1 MGRAPC
7 DQNGLRKGAWTPEE
21 DRKLIAY
28 VTKYGHWNWRLLPKF
43 AGLARCG
50 KSCRLRWL
58 NYLRPD
64 VKRGNFSHEEEE
76 TIIKLHQKLGNR
88 WSAIAA
94 KLPGRTDN
102 DIKNHWHTALK
113 KRCEQKSDAKRGSGK
128 ANVSKSMERI
138 SDKCSSDS
146 NTYPVSPQPQPSS
159 SGYPSDAAAATNRE
173 NSVVECGDDDGL
185 WFLDAFT
192 EPVCADFWTE
202 PYLIDNSYV
211 PPECE
216 QPQYFSPMLDAEL
229 WSQNDFYVHEWDEA
243 FFY

>member
-1 MGRAPC
+1 MVRTPCC
-7 DQNGLRKGAWTPEE
+7 DQNGLKKGAWTPEE

-64 VKRGNFSHEEEE
+64 VKRGDFSHEEEE
-76 TIIKLHQKLGNR
+76 TIVRLHEKLGNR

-94 KLPGRTDN
+94 QLSGRTDN
-102 DIKNHWHTALK
+102 EIKNHWHTALK
-113 KRCEQKSDAKRGSGK
+113 KRFKQKSDTKRGTGK
-128 ANVSKSMERI
+128 AKLSQSMERVTENCG
-138 SDKCSSDS
+138 DPDSS
-146 NTYPVSPQPQPSS
+146 PLSPQPSC
-159 SGYPSDAAAATNRE
+159 SGFSWITTDPAATTNNE
-173 NSVVECGDDDGL
+173 NSVLEHDDGL
-185 WFLDAFT
+185 AFLDAYT
-192 EPVCADFWTE
+192 EPVGANFWTE

-216 QPQYFSPMLDAEL
+216 PEYFSPMCDVEL
-229 WSQNDFYVHEWDEA
+229 WSQNDLHLQECEGLFY
-243 FFY
+243 